1 MGGWVGECYTRL
13 PGTPLSGWLFPAASV
28 PGCGNPRMPTLGQ
41 CCLALYQGWLSPVST
56 NHSILCGY
64 PGLDVVQV

>member
-1 MGGWVGECYTRL
+1 
-13 PGTPLSGWLFPAASV
+13 
-28 PGCGNPRMPTLGQ
+28 MPTLGQ
-41 CCLALYQGWLSPVST
+41 CCLALCQGWLSPVST